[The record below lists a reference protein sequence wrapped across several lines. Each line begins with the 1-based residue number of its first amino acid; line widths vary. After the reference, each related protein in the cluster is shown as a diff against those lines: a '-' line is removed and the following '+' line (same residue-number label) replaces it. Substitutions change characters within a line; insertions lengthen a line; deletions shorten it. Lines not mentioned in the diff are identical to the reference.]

1 MLERGITN
9 IFREKEITNNEP
21 LMFLDV
27 KVVAER

>member
-1 MLERGITN
+1 MLERGRRN